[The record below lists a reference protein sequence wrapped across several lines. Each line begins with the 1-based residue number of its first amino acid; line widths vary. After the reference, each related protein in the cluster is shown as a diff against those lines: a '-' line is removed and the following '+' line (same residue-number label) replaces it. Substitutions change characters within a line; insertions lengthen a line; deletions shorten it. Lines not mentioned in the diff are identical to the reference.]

1 MFFKPCGN
9 WCHTQGPYFWGQ
21 SLPRRRSS
29 LAFCDLAILAT
40 SLLDFILSGT
50 LCLCQK
56 SNQIVPRQELGKW
69 QEGWGCG
76 KWSRKLKQRWPCG
89 LAKAGP
95 ALHTWDPWLHKQIE
109 PPRIKSPRI
118 HWVSTILVTWPSLIL
133 EKTCYAFQCEWY
145 SCQTALLE
153 PSP

>member
-1 MFFKPCGN
+1 MP
-9 WCHTQGPYFWGQ
+9 H
-21 SLPRRRSS
+21 PRP
-29 LAFCDLAILAT
+29 
-40 SLLDFILSGT
+40 LLLRTVPAKKEVLSGLLWPCHPRHLSIGLIFAGT
-50 LCLCQK
+50 LHLCQK

-95 ALHTWDPWLHKQIE
+95 ALRTWDPWLHKQFE

-118 HWVSTILVTWPSLIL
+118 HWVSTILVTWPNLIL
-133 EKTCYAFQCEWY
+133 EKTCYTFQCEWY
-145 SCQTALLE
+145 CCQTALLE